1 MTFIGRTALALLF
14 LFLITPVFAIE
25 VTSSLEPLVVHE
37 WGTFTSVASETGTP
51 VKWAPLSGPEDLPC
65 FVARLG
71 PYSPKATINSS
82 GLVRMETPVLY
93 FYSPRPIT
101 LSVGIRFP
109 QGWITEWYPHAAVT
123 PTQLDST
130 TDLGGLEST
139 ATWPNVLIRPGDTPV
154 YPHERGESHYYAA
167 RATDAVPVQ
176 VNGQDEKF
184 LFYRGV
190 GGFQP
195 PLSAAITSDGRV
207 HVEARQG
214 GAVGDVLQFDN
225 TDGHIR
231 YRFAHSGWS
240 RTTLD
245 ATPTEGG
252 LPALHS
258 RLERLLVAHG
268 LYEREAR
275 AMVDTWKDSWFEPGV
290 RLIYIVPASFVD
302 ATLPLD
308 IRPRPSNIA
317 RVFVG
322 RIELLSD
329 AKLTS
334 VKNALLNGDAA
345 ALNAHGRFVWPAV
358 QRVLA
363 DSSSEERGRLERSL
377 ALVYRMPTY
386 NLRRCSA

>member
-1 MTFIGRTALALLF
+1 MRYPVALAVVVLSTLSVSEAPAP
-14 LFLITPVFAIE
+14 LYATDPH
-25 VTSSLEPLVVHE
+25 TLVVHE
-37 WGTFTSVASETGTP
+37 WGTFTSVAGRDGKAE
-51 VKWAPLSGPEDLPC
+51 VWLPLSGEDDLPC
-65 FVARLG
+65 FVDRVAFGIKPNLSG
-71 PYSPKATINSS
+71 TI
-82 GLVRMETPVLY
+82 RMETPVLY
-93 FYSPRPIT
+93 FYAPNEISAQV
-101 LSVGIRFP
+101 SIRFK
-109 QGWITEWYPHAAVT
+109 QGAITEWYPRAAVT

-130 TDLGGLEST
+130 TDLGGLESS
-139 ATWPNVLIRPGDTPV
+139 ATWPNVLIRPGYTPV
-154 YPHERGESHYYAA
+154 YPHEGGDSHYYAA

-176 VNGQDEKF
+176 VNDQHEKF

-207 HVEARQG
+207 RVEARRG

-225 TDGHIR
+225 TDGRIR

-245 ATPTEGG
+245 ATPTEAG

-275 AMVDTWKDSWFEPGV
+275 AMVETWKDSWFEPGV

-308 IRPRPSNIA
+308 VRPRPSSVA

-322 RIELLSD
+322 RIELLPD
-329 AKLTS
+329 AKLAS

-345 ALNAHGRFVWPAV
+345 ALNAHGRFLWPAV

-363 DSSSEERGRLERSL
+363 ETSREERGRLERSL
-377 ALVYRMPTY
+377 ALVYRMPTH
-386 NLRRCSA
+386 NLRKCVVRN